1 MDMWKTYSH
10 CSGSEDLDAVRTD
23 AHRLSSSVGAVKP
36 PGDSIPPTSH
46 ESSGTD
52 PLSRLAVDPA
62 AMAAACAVHVGQVA
76 QGTGHPS
83 IAQEM
88 YQMVITNFPQPP
100 YRYYV
105 AQAKQGLERL
115 QAATRA
121 IFSGYTM

>member
-10 CSGSEDLDAVRTD
+10 CSRSEDLDAVRTD
-23 AHRLSSSVGAVKP
+23 AHRLSSSVGAVNL
-36 PGDSIPPTSH
+36 PGDSIPLTSH

-88 YQMVITNFPQPP
+88 YQW
-100 YRYYV
+100 
-105 AQAKQGLERL
+105 
-115 QAATRA
+115 
-121 IFSGYTM
+121 